1 MKPIVLLLVCLLV
14 GSAAGYAIAV
24 RDINTPNDFGAI
36 TDPSLMWKDVEIKED
51 SPMAVVEGGSV
62 YAFGRMELNSVG
74 KHTFF
79 VKNEGKQE
87 LELTMEGTTCKCTMA
102 DLKEG
107 DILRVA
113 PGETTEI
120 KLEWRPKAY
129 QEDFAQT
136 ATIATN
142 DPRKPTLELRITG
155 SVVQAVVLEPSEI
168 RLSNMA
174 AGETRKAAT
183 KVLSYKDADF
193 KINDLKVTGD
203 GADLFTVTQRP
214 LTTEELESSSGA
226 LAGYLVQLEV
236 KPGLP
241 LGTNRNSIVVD
252 TNSEFA
258 PELDIS
264 VVSFVVGDIS
274 VIAIKKYDRDKG
286 VLYLGKLKQDQGIST
301 KLFLIVKGSHRNEVS
316 IKPKQTIPDYM
327 KVEVGEPESINNGN
341 VRKFPI
347 TLDVPEGVPAGNY
360 LGPGREKLGKIVLA
374 VEGHPEIKE
383 VDIFVYF
390 SVE

>member
-1 MKPIVLLLVCLLV
+1 MKPIALLLVCLLA

-24 RDINTPNDFGAI
+24 RDLSTPNDFGGL
-36 TDPSLMWKDVEIKED
+36 TDPELMWKEAVIKEN
-51 SPMAVVEGGSV
+51 SPQAVVEGGPV

-74 KHTFF
+74 KHTFV
-79 VKNEGKQE
+79 VKNEGKE
-87 LELTMEGTTCKCTMA
+87 PLELTMEGTTCKCTMA

-107 DILRVA
+107 DVLTVA
-113 PGETTEI
+113 PGEKTEI

-142 DPRKPTLELRITG
+142 DPRKPTLELRISG

-183 KVLSYKDADF
+183 KVLSFKDADF
-193 KINDLKVTGD
+193 EITDLKVTGD
-203 GADLFTVTQRP
+203 SSELFTVTSRP
-214 LTTEELESSSGA
+214 LDPEELKASSGA
-226 LAGYLVQLEV
+226 IAGYLIQLEA

-241 LGTNRNSIVVD
+241 LGTNRNNIVVA

-258 PELDIS
+258 PELEIS
-264 VVSFVVGDIS
+264 VTSYVVGDIS
-274 VIAIKKYDRDKG
+274 VIAIKKYDKDKG

-301 KLFLIVKGSHRNEVS
+301 KLFLLVKGTHRNDVS
-316 IKPKQTIPDYM
+316 IQTKTASPDYM
-327 KVEVGEPESINNGN
+327 KLEVGEPESINDGN

-347 TLDVPEGVPAGNY
+347 TLEIPEGTPAGNY
-360 LGPGREKLGKIVLA
+360 LGPDRDKLGKIVLA

-383 VDIFVYF
+383 VDISVYF

>member
-1 MKPIVLLLVCLLV
+1 MKPIALLLVCLLG

-24 RDINTPNDFGAI
+24 RDLSTPNDFGGL
-36 TDPSLMWKDVEIKED
+36 TDPSLMWAEVAVKET
-51 SPMAVVEGGSV
+51 SPKAIVQDGPVF
-62 YAFGRMELNSVG
+62 AFGRMELNSVG
-74 KHTFF
+74 KHTFV
-79 VKNEGKQE
+79 VKNEGKE
-87 LELTMEGTTCKCTMA
+87 PLELTMEGTTCKCTMA

-107 DILRVA
+107 DVLTVQ
-113 PGETTEI
+113 PGDTTEI

-129 QEDFAQT
+129 QEDFGQT

-183 KVLSYKDADF
+183 KVLSYKDAEF
-193 KINDLKVTGD
+193 EITGLEVTGA
-203 GADLFTVTQRP
+203 GADLFDVTSRELSP
-214 LTTEELESSSGA
+214 EELKESAGA
-226 LAGYLVQLEV
+226 LAGYLVQLET

-241 LGTNRNSIVVD
+241 LGTNKHSIAVH

-258 PELDIS
+258 PELEIS
-264 VVSFVVGDIS
+264 VTSYVVGDIS
-274 VIAIKKYDRDKG
+274 VMAIKKYDRDKG
-286 VLYLGKLKQDQGIST
+286 VLYLGKLKKDEGIST
-301 KLFLIVKGSHRNEVS
+301 KLFLIVKGPHRNDVTV
-316 IKPKQTIPDYM
+316 KPKSASPEYLDLEI
-327 KVEVGEPESINNGN
+327 GESETFNDGN
-341 VRKFPI
+341 VVKFPLMLNI
-347 TLDVPEGVPAGNY
+347 PKGVPGGNF
-360 LGPGREKLGKIVLA
+360 LGPDRDKLGKIVLA
-374 VEGHPEIKE
+374 VDGHPEIKE

>member
-1 MKPIVLLLVCLLV
+1 MKPIALLLVCLLV

-24 RDINTPNDFGAI
+24 RDLNTPNDFGGL
-36 TDPSLMWKDVEIKED
+36 TDPERMWNEATVKES
-51 SPMAVVEGGSV
+51 SPQAIVVDGPV
-62 YAFGRMELNSVG
+62 FAFGRMELNSVG
-74 KHTFF
+74 RHTFV
-79 VKNEGKQE
+79 VKNDGKEE

-107 DILRVA
+107 DVLRVA

-168 RLSNMA
+168 RLTNMA

-183 KVLSYKDADF
+183 KVLSFKDPDF

-203 GADLFTVTQRP
+203 GSELFSVSSRP
-214 LTTEELESSSGA
+214 LEPEELKETSGA

-241 LGTNRNSIVVD
+241 LGTNRNNIEVA

-258 PELDIS
+258 PELEIS
-264 VVSFVVGDIS
+264 VTSFVVGDIS
-274 VIAIKKYDRDKG
+274 VMAFKKYDKDKG
-286 VLYLGKLKQDQGIST
+286 VLYLGKLKRDQGEST
-301 KLFLIVKGSHRNEVS
+301 KLFLLVKGAHRNDVS
-316 IKPKQTIPDYM
+316 IKAKQTSPDYLKM
-327 KVEVGEPESINNGN
+327 EIGEPESINDGN

-347 TLDVPEGVPAGNY
+347 TLEVPEGSPAGNF
-360 LGPGREKLGKIVLA
+360 LGPDREKLGKLVLA
-374 VEGHPEIKE
+374 VDGHPEIKE